1 MFTHTGDSV
10 VLKRLVDVDG
20 DTGVGTVVRA
30 READRRGLF
39 GAPASNLE
47 LCTLHV
53 ELGAGVGARRVESCK
68 LRISGS

>member
-1 MFTHTGDSV
+1 MFKHTGNGV
-10 VLKRLVDVDG
+10 VRKRLVDVDG
-20 DTGVGTVVRA
+20 DTGVGAVVCT
-30 READRRGLF
+30 RETDRRRLL